1 MRAGGD
7 GRIFEVFSTQG
18 KKHLVASR
26 VRWDERQRLKVAQEE
41 RARRNVQEA
50 DDEVDY
56 KWTAAC
62 EGIAKNVLKYL
73 EDSEIMEVSTRELI
87 EGASPVSRTN
97 RALKI
102 VRIARQAGK

>member
-1 MRAGGD
+1 MRAGGTAGFLKSSVRREKSTWLRAKCD
-7 GRIFEVFSTQG
+7 GT
-18 KKHLVASR
+18 
-26 VRWDERQRLKVAQEE
+26 ERQRLKVAQDE

-87 EGASPVSRTN
+87 EGASPVSR
-97 RALKI
+97 
-102 VRIARQAGK
+102 RIER